1 MPKSPLKLASEI
13 QTIMQSQGK
22 QLLTMPWADFYAAAD
37 ISRFRDKRG
46 DEIADSCKALGIVVG
61 YGNNV
66 VTFCHDAH
74 FAG

>member
-1 MPKSPLKLASEI
+1 
-13 QTIMQSQGK
+13 
-22 QLLTMPWADFYAAAD
+22 MPWSEFYQAAD

-46 DEIADSCKALGIVVG
+46 EEITDSCKALGIVVG

-66 VTFCHDAH
+66 VSFCHDAH